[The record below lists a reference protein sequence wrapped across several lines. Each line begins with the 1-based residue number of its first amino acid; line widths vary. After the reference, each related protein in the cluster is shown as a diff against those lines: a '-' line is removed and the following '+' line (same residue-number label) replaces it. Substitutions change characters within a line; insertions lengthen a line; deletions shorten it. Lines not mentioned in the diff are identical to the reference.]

1 MQKTHLRYQAE
12 GLTGVSERQ
21 LCPLATR
28 KGSLADRKEMRQNR
42 PSSYHFDKYLK
53 GDLPFQNRSVA
64 AVFLTVWIHC

>member
-28 KGSLADRKEMRQNR
+28 KEMRQNR

-53 GDLPFQNRSVA
+53 GDLPFQNREVPAFS
-64 AVFLTVWIHC
+64 LTVQTQLLSVSQRK